1 MVPRYA
7 GPLAKSRPRSH
18 GSPGLPAPR
27 PRRGGCSPGG
37 EAASNQLTA
46 AHSIPPSRSPRQRA
60 ESHHGGRRGTI
71 LPRRRLP
78 GAGLRA
84 RAPPL
89 RARRP
94 GVTNSSEAA
103 VKRFLPK
110 NHLSRV
116 IIRDNLSAQRI
127 CEMEIRAS
135 EKTKKKMSHLHDH
148 LKKKFM
154 LEQLRKLG
162 RWRRESMSIRQYLY
176 SLPPVYKFQPH
187 KRSQPP

>member
-1 MVPRYA
+1 MSSSLTPIAELPSVAKDPATQPVRVTWD
-7 GPLAKSRPRSH
+7 LAPSED
-18 GSPGLPAPR
+18 
-27 PRRGGCSPGG
+27 C
-37 EAASNQLTA
+37 EAAAQAT
-46 AHSIPPSRSPRQRA
+46 PGPSTPRGPELRRDRFGSRA
-60 ESHHGGRRGTI
+60 ELVLGVHPQLYF
-71 LPRRRLP
+71 LPP
-78 GAGLRA
+78 
-84 RAPPL
+84 RAPQPL
-89 RARRP
+89 VLVS
-94 GVTNSSEAA
+94 VTNSSEAA

-127 CEMEIRAS
+127 CEVEIRAS

-154 LEQLRKLG
+154 LEQLQKLG

-176 SLPPVYKFQPH
+176 SLQPVYKFQPH

>member
-1 MVPRYA
+1 M
-7 GPLAKSRPRSH
+7 KSSRL
-18 GSPGLPAPR
+18 GA
-27 PRRGGCSPGG
+27 RGGVQKGPGRL
-37 EAASNQLTA
+37 NMF
-46 AHSIPPSRSPRQRA
+46 SPR
-60 ESHHGGRRGTI
+60 GRELGEKKKKKGNLGAARLHPFVSLGS
-71 LPRRRLP
+71 RRRP
-78 GAGLRA
+78 SAVVRG
-84 RAPPL
+84 PK
-89 RARRP
+89 RP
-94 GVTNSSEAA
+94 EATRSWPSVTNSSEAA

-127 CEMEIRAS
+127 CEVEIRAS

-154 LEQLRKLG
+154 LEQLQKLG

-176 SLPPVYKFQPH
+176 SLQPVYKFQPH